1 MPITTFNTTTIRTI
15 MEEEDTLNNLRAELD
30 MMLRTLE
37 TIKQLNTLGKTKQI
51 ADEINPILSY
61 YNR

>member
-1 MPITTFNTTTIRTI
+1 

-51 ADEINPILSY
+51 ADEINPILSH